1 MSFSVPGKCCEYELA
16 LLSMRFVAMHRAIVL
31 LIGCDLGSKLDFD
44 IQAVALVL
52 SVRSF
57 AHGNGDLSC
66 SS

>member
-1 MSFSVPGKCCEYELA
+1 MHCAIS
-16 LLSMRFVAMHRAIVL
+16 LLV
-31 LIGCDLGSKLDFD
+31 GCDLGSKLDFD

-52 SVRSF
+52 SVSSF